1 MPAGRPSK
9 LTPELIQAARNYIDK
24 DKWKDAGHVIP
35 SVMGLI
41 EVLNTVNSTFYNWI
55 GNKDLPGSKE
65 LMEVLETIKEKQ
77 HRLLIEKGLMNDWNS
92 NIVKLVLGKHG
103 YHDKQDIK
111 QDVSLS
117 LSEMSEEQLDAK
129 IKEKLDKLK

>member
-9 LTPELIQAARNYIDK
+9 LTPELIQAARDYIDK

-35 SVMGLI
+35 SVMGLN
-41 EVLNTVNSTFYNWI
+41 EVLNITNSTIYRWI
-55 GNKDLPGSKE
+55 EEGSKE
-65 LMEVLETIKEKQ
+65 FKEILETIKEKQ

-129 IKEKLDKLK
+129 IREKMALIEGKK

>member
-1 MPAGRPSK
+1 MPAGRPTL
-9 LTPELIQAARNYIDK
+9 LTPELIHNAHDYIDNDVWVK
-24 DKWKDAGHVIP
+24 SGHVIP

-41 EVLNTVNSTFYNWI
+41 EVLNITNSTIYRWI
-55 GNKDLPGSKE
+55 DEGNTELKE
-65 LMEVLETIKEKQ
+65 ILETIKEKQ

-111 QDVSLS
+111 QELTVDLGALS
-117 LSEMSEEQLDAK
+117 DEQLDAK
-129 IKEKLDKLK
+129 IKERLDKLK